1 MTSPV
6 SLPSSL
12 DDVSLPVELPPLV
25 LVAFTRP
32 DLLKQVLAAV
42 RQQSLMPSKIISFVD
57 GARKAADEP
66 LIEQCISLLEEL
78 STLIPVH
85 IIQRTHNLGC
95 DQNVILGLT
104 EVLSSHDSLIYLE
117 DDIVPN
123 PHFYDRMCRL
133 LEAYRH
139 HQQICSVSAYANLP
153 KELRL
158 QPDTDFFVSDRVFSW
173 GFATWADRWQQLDLA
188 NQSAQYNPF
197 GGFYK
202 IPATPQTKRTMINQF
217 WLEKNRQTD
226 WVITF
231 TLAALYHQKT
241 HLVPTTSFTTNI
253 GFGHPE
259 AKTYKG
265 KELAWV
271 NARYDAN
278 FCPKRLP
285 VRLELPEELR
295 HTLSDT
301 NLAQHLLKQGGMWLN
316 PSAFLHLLRQTKSL
330 SGMFM
335 LLNLFMTR
343 LPLMLKRWRRGLP
356 V

>member
-1 MTSPV
+1 MTSSV
-6 SLPSSL
+6 SLPTSL
-12 DDVSLPVELPPLV
+12 DDVPLPVELPPLV

-32 DLLKQVLAAV
+32 DLLEKVLAAV
-42 RQQSLMPSKIISFVD
+42 RQQSLMPSKIIAFID
-57 GARKAADEP
+57 GARKAADKP
-66 LIEQCISLLEEL
+66 LIEQCVSLLEDL
-78 STLIPVH
+78 SKFVPIH
-85 IIQRTHNLGC
+85 IVRRTSNLGC

-104 EVLSSHDSLIYLE
+104 EVFSSHDSLIYLE

-123 PHFYDRMCRL
+123 PYFYDRMCRL

-139 HQQICSVSAYANLP
+139 HQQICSISAYASLP
-153 KELRL
+153 KELHP

-173 GFATWADRWQQLDLA
+173 GFATWADRWQKLDLA

-197 GGFYK
+197 GGFYR

-217 WLEKNRQTD
+217 WLENNRQTD

-241 HLVPTTSFTTNI
+241 HLIPTTSFTSNI

-259 AKTYKG
+259 SKTYKG

-285 VRLELPEELR
+285 SSLDLPKELKY
-295 HTLSDT
+295 TLSDT
-301 NLAQHLLKQGGMWLN
+301 NLIHHLLKQGGLWLN
-316 PSAFLHLLRQTKSL
+316 PSAFLYLLKQTKSL
-330 SGMFM
+330 SGVFM
-335 LLNLFMTR
+335 LFNLFITR
-343 LPLMLKRWRRGLP
+343 LPLMLRRWRRGLP

>member
-1 MTSPV
+1 MTSHV
-6 SLPSSL
+6 SLPTSL
-12 DDVSLPVELPPLV
+12 NDVPLPVELPPLV

-32 DLLKQVLAAV
+32 DLLKKVLAAV
-42 RQQSLMPSKIISFVD
+42 RQQSLMPSKIIGFID
-57 GARKAADEP
+57 GARKADDEP

-78 STLIPVH
+78 STLVPVH
-85 IIQRTHNLGC
+85 IVKRNHNLGC

-139 HQQICSVSAYANLP
+139 HQQICSISAYASLP
-153 KELRL
+153 AELSPRT
-158 QPDTDFFVSDRVFSW
+158 DTDFIVSNRVFSW
-173 GFATWADRWQQLDLA
+173 GFATWADRWKELNLA
-188 NQSAQYNPF
+188 NQSEQYNPF
-197 GGFYK
+197 GEFYK
-202 IPATPQTKRTMINQF
+202 IPATSQTKRTMINQF

-285 VRLELPEELR
+285 VSLELPEELR
-295 HTLSDT
+295 HTLNNTSLT
-301 NLAQHLLKQGGMWLN
+301 QHLLKQGELWLN
-316 PSAFLHLLRQTKSL
+316 PSAFLYLARQSKNLSNVLALLK
-330 SGMFM
+330 
-335 LLNLFMTR
+335 LFVIR